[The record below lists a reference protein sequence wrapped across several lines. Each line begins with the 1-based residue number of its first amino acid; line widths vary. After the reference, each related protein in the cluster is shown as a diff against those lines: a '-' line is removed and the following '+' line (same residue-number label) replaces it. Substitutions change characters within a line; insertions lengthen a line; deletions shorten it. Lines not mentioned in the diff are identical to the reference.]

1 MGRIVADT
9 RDEDVSITRGTD
21 NVFADLGYPDAA
33 DRQTKLRLAY
43 AINEIIKKQR
53 WTQAE
58 AARRIGTGQPKVSAL
73 ARYRL
78 EGISVERVMAFLVA
92 LDHDI
97 EIVIHKKP
105 RARRPAHVRVV
116 LNRSAARTSA

>member
-1 MGRIVADT
+1 MGRKTADP

-21 NVFADLGYPDAA
+21 NVFADLGYADAA

-58 AARRIGTGQPKVSAL
+58 AARRLGTGQPKVSAL

-78 EGISVERVMAFLVA
+78 EGFSVERLMAFLVA
-92 LDHDI
+92 LDRDV
-97 EIVIHKKP
+97 EIVIRKKP
-105 RARRPAHVRVV
+105 RGQRPAHVRVV
-116 LNRSAARTSA
+116 LNRSAAGRST

>member
-1 MGRIVADT
+1 MGRKTADA

-33 DRQTKLRLAY
+33 DRQTKLRLAC

-58 AARRIGTGQPKVSAL
+58 AARRLGTGQPKVSAL

-78 EGISVERVMAFLVA
+78 EGFSVERLMAFLVA
-92 LDHDI
+92 LDRDV
-97 EIVIHKKP
+97 EIVVRKKP
-105 RARRPAHVRVV
+105 RGRPAHVRVI
-116 LNRSAARTSA
+116 LSRSAEGRST